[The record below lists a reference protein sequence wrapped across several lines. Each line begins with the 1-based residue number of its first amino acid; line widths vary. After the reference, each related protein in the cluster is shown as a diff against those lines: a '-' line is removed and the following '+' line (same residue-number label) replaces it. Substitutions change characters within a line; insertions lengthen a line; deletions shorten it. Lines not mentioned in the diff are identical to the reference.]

1 MTDQEL
7 IKIAKAEQGGDAFPG
22 IDKYKIKILPP
33 GTRLVKL
40 EPSSSGYFI
49 PWLEYLR
56 CRRDAS
62 QLSGLYQIAPRI
74 TKESKQAATEYDYR
88 IKATLFITT
97 REVRVA
103 YGQVKMNPQYG
114 LGGSEQIHIAG
125 YIAGC
130 HQKDYTLGIMKSNEL
145 RLTHNRL
152 DSKSGEAFD
161 LHRKIYTLTRN
172 YHAYL
177 SQVQDLQRLQAQIT
191 VPAHAKNCIDRLNEL
206 SKKIFFYKNE
216 IINNRMRFKT
226 LYPDLSPPRAPT
238 YERAIRYQEQL
249 ARAEKLGLEMAPHP
263 RLERE
268 SRQLRQH
275 LLAKV
280 DDTVR
285 KVVGGAWKP
294 EECDREIRIDELRRL
309 YETDQF
315 IKRSQCLRQIADQ
328 NARIR
333 ELELA
338 IDRIDK
344 REKEL
349 LAMGKLNHV
358 LDDRRPALHHELD
371 SAQAL
376 RGSLKNELTSLE
388 NRHHDYQ
395 TFLAISG
402 KTRKISGL
410 SLSG

>member
-1 MTDQEL
+1 MTGRE
-7 IKIAKAEQGGDAFPG
+7 IAEAARFAQGGDTYPG
-22 IDKYKIKILPP
+22 IDKFRIRTLPA
-33 GTRLVKL
+33 GSRLVKL
-40 EPSSSGYFI
+40 EPSGSGFFI
-49 PWLEYLR
+49 PWHEYLR
-56 CRRDAS
+56 FRRNS
-62 QLSGLYQIAPRI
+62 SELSKAYQIAPRNCRDLAN
-74 TKESKQAATEYDYR
+74 SKNAYDYR
-88 IKATLFITT
+88 SRASLFITV
-97 REVRVA
+97 REIQVA
-103 YGQVKMNPQYG
+103 HGTVKSNPQYG
-114 LGGSEQIHIAG
+114 SGNFEQIFIA
-125 YIAGC
+125 
-130 HQKDYTLGIMKSNEL
+130 DYKMDDILNHSNLGIRKVHDLSL
-145 RLTHNRL
+145 SHTSL
-152 DSKSGEAFD
+152 DSVSGDAIFIKE
-161 LHRKIYTLTRN
+161 KIYSHIRN

-177 SQVQDLQRLQAQIT
+177 SQQESLRKLYGQIT
-191 VPAHAKNCIDRLNEL
+191 IPSQKLIYDHKLTEL
-206 SKKIFFYKNE
+206 KKICELYKKRIERN
-216 IINNRMRFKT
+216 ICHFHQ

-249 ARAEKLGLEMAPHP
+249 ARAEKLGLEMVPHP

-275 LLAKV
+275 LIAKV

-294 EECDREIRIDELRRL
+294 EECDREIRIDNLRRL

-315 IKRSQCLRQIADQ
+315 IKRSQCLQQIADQ

-358 LDDRRPALHHELD
+358 LDDRRPALRHELD

-376 RGSLKNELTSLE
+376 CGTLKNELTSLE
-388 NRHHDYQ
+388 SRRHDYQ
-395 TFLAISG
+395 TFLAMSG
-402 KTRKISGL
+402 KTREISGF